1 MMKDPCMLRL
11 FSSLTLGAALI
22 ALAACGGGDPRLM
35 NIRNTE
41 SGPDEFSIL
50 PTAPI
55 VIPENRSDLP
65 QPTPGGANRTDPDPL
80 GDAIRALGGN
90 PDRGVQQAGGL
101 TAYAGRFGVSSD
113 IRDVLAREDLA
124 FRSQNSGRLL
134 ERVFN
139 TNVYFRAYDSV
150 SLDRYA
156 ELERLRRA
164 GVRTPAAPPQDIA
177 RP

>member
-1 MMKDPCMLRL
+1 MPRL

-22 ALAACGGGDPRLM
+22 ALAACGGGDPQLM

-50 PTAPI
+50 PTNPI
-55 VIPENRSDLP
+55 VIPENLSDLP
-65 QPTPGGANRTDPDPL
+65 QPTPGGVNRTDPDPQ

-90 PDRGVQQAGGL
+90 PERATRAAGDLGAY
-101 TAYAGRFGVSSD
+101 TARFGISPD
-113 IRDVLAREDLA
+113 IREVLASEDVE
-124 FRSQNSGRLL
+124 FRSRNNGRLL
-134 ERVFN
+134 ERLFN
-139 TNVYFRAYDSV
+139 SNVYYSAYREM

-164 GVRTPAAPPQDIA
+164 GVRTPAAPPEGLV
-177 RP
+177 RE